1 MSKAD
6 QQTEREMENWEKERR
21 REIKTKIEEKSITRE
36 KERIREK
43 RKTKK

>member
-36 KERIREK
+36 KEWISQ
-43 RKTKK
+43 